1 MIIYVSLCPCLSLW
15 SCLLLLFL
23 LTCSF
28 PFVSSQSCS
37 MRLDLRLGSW
47 ISLNALFDPFRAV
60 LPDSFYL
67 SLPLP
72 HGAQF
77 HCSPFSKEKAL
88 SSALLNY
95 FFSHIFSMDICM
107 FKLSMRSGSLLST
120 FGKPSIQAFY
130 HMCFKHL
137 PLDLKYISWLQQ
149 GIHCS
154 LKEKYRFS
162 FPVEINITYTPY

>member
-1 MIIYVSLCPCLSLW
+1 MIIYVSSCPCLSLW

-77 HCSPFSKEKAL
+77 HCFPFSKEKAL

-95 FFSHIFSMDICM
+95 FLVSFSLWIFVCSSSAWGREVFC
-107 FKLSMRSGSLLST
+107 
-120 FGKPSIQAFY
+120 
-130 HMCFKHL
+130 KHL
-137 PLDLKYISWLQQ
+137 GSPQFRLFTTCASNTYPLI
-149 GIHCS
+149 
-154 LKEKYRFS
+154 
-162 FPVEINITYTPY
+162 